1 MTVAGEGDAMTSRL
15 YAIDS
20 DVEHERLEAQAA
32 LAGIADHLRHV
43 PLRPGARVLDAGC
56 GSGAMARLMAGACPE
71 AAVTGLDRRP
81 AYLAFA
87 ADRAEAEGLA
97 NVEFVAGDLFALPF
111 ADASFDVVW
120 TKYVLQWLAEPTAAL
135 AELKRVLRPGGV
147 LVSAD
152 FDGFMVEHF
161 PVDPNFDAAAKR
173 LMPQLVD
180 PEIGRKVAGHLL
192 ALGFIGVDVVI
203 EHDRVFTVIGAID
216 GERRRNWEVQW
227 RAARPRCA
235 QILGSEAAADRFFAT
250 FFAHHDDPM
259 TATWTSL
266 YVTRATRP

>member
-1 MTVAGEGDAMTSRL
+1 VTSRL

-20 DVEHERLEAQAA
+20 TVEHERLEAQAA

-43 PLRPGARVLDAGC
+43 PLRSGERVLDAGC
-56 GSGAMARLMAGACPE
+56 GSGAMTRLMAATAPE
-71 AAVTGLDRRP
+71 ARVTGLDRR
-81 AYLAFA
+81 ASYLAFA
-87 ADRAEAEGLA
+87 RERAAAEGLA
-97 NVEFVAGDLFALPF
+97 NVDFTAGDLFALPF
-111 ADASFDVVW
+111 ADGSFDVVW
-120 TKYVLQWLAEPTAAL
+120 TKYVLQWLAEPVAAL
-135 AELKRVLRPGGV
+135 AELKRVLKPGGV

-161 PVDPNFDAAAKR
+161 PVDPDFEATARR

-192 ALGFIGVDVVI
+192 ALGFTDLDVAI
-203 EHDRVFTVIGAID
+203 ERDRVFTVVGAVD
-216 GERRRNWEVQW
+216 AERRRNWEVQW

-235 QILGSEAAADRFFAT
+235 QLLGSEAAADAFFAA
-250 FFAHHDDPM
+250 FFAHHDDPT

-266 YVTRATRP
+266 YVTRARAP

>member
-1 MTVAGEGDAMTSRL
+1 MSSRL

-20 DVEHERLEAQAA
+20 EVEHERLEAQAA
-32 LAGIADHLRHV
+32 LAGIEDHLRHV
-43 PLRPGARVLDAGC
+43 PLRPGDRVLDAGC
-56 GSGAMARLMAGACPE
+56 GSAAMARLMAGACPE
-71 AAVTGLDRRP
+71 ARVIGFDRRP

-87 ADRAEAEGLA
+87 AERAAAEGLT
-97 NVEFVAGDLFALPF
+97 NVELVAGDLFTLPF

-120 TKYVLQWLAEPTAAL
+120 TKYVLQWLADPLAAL
-135 AELKRVLRPGGV
+135 AELKRVLEPGGV

-161 PVDPNFDAAAKR
+161 PVDPEFEATARR

-192 ALGFIGVDVVI
+192 ALGFTDVDVAI
-203 EHDRVFTVIGAID
+203 ERDRVFTVVGPVD
-216 GERRRNWEVQW
+216 DERRRNWEVQW
-227 RAARPRCA
+227 RAARPRCVEL
-235 QILGSEAAADRFFAT
+235 LGSKAAADRFFDA
-250 FFAHHDDPM
+250 FFAHHADPA

-266 YVTRATRP
+266 YVTRARAP

>member
-1 MTVAGEGDAMTSRL
+1 MTSRL

-20 DVEHERLEAQAA
+20 AVEHERLEAQAA
-32 LAGIADHLRHV
+32 LAGIEDHLRHL
-43 PLRPGARVLDAGC
+43 PLHPGDHVLDAGC
-56 GSGAMARLMAGACPE
+56 GSGAMARAMAAACPD
-71 AAVTGLDRRP
+71 ARVTGLDRRSG
-81 AYLAFA
+81 YLDFA
-87 ADRAEAEGLA
+87 RERAAAEGLA
-97 NVEFVAGDLFALPF
+97 NVDFATGDLFALPF

-120 TKYVLQWLAEPTAAL
+120 TKYVLQWLAEPVAAL

-161 PVDPNFDAAAKR
+161 PVAPEFEATAAW

-180 PEIGRKVAGHLL
+180 PVIGRKVAGYLL
-192 ALGFIGVDVVI
+192 ALGFTDVDVTI
-203 EHDRVFTVIGAID
+203 EHDRVFTVIGAVD
-216 GERRRNWEVQW
+216 AERRRNWEVQW

-235 QILGSEAAADRFFAT
+235 ELFGSEAAADRFFAA
-250 FFAHHDDPM
+250 FFDHHDDPK

-266 YVTRATRP
+266 YVTRARTP